1 MKEIKF
7 EEALAKLEK
16 LVADLEGGNLS
27 LEESLKRYEEGIEL
41 SRLCLKK
48 LETAKKKVEIL
59 VKKETGETETKPF
72 EMEAE
77 K

>member
-7 EEALAKLEK
+7 EDALAKLEK
-16 LVADLEGGNLS
+16 IVADLEGGSLS

-48 LETAKKKVEIL
+48 LETAKKTVESL

-72 EMEAE
+72 EIKDES
-77 K
+77 